1 MELKEIF
8 RSFNNFDQNHIT
20 DKNLS
25 GILDSRAQIR
35 IDFDSSLNILPEKII
50 ADIEFNIENGRLIDF
65 ETLKALKRFSEVDK
79 LTDVKFSP
87 FTNRVRIANEVVIIP
102 EMILENNALT
112 LKIAGTHSFEN
123 YMDFL
128 IKMQL
133 RNIVGNRKQ
142 ARSKDLDE
150 FIKEKNQTEKVWIP
164 IKVKGPAQNLKF
176 SIDAKKISEDLKSN
190 LKNDWKKQ
198 SEDLKS
204 IFQKGEKLKKE
215 EPEYEFQWEEEP
227 DTNRLFIESLR
238 SFNKC

>member
-1 MELKEIF
+1 
-8 RSFNNFDQNHIT
+8 
-20 DKNLS
+20 
-25 GILDSRAQIR
+25 
-35 IDFDSSLNILPEKII
+35 
-50 ADIEFNIENGRLIDF
+50 
-65 ETLKALKRFSEVDK
+65 
-79 LTDVKFSP
+79 
-87 FTNRVRIANEVVIIP
+87 
-102 EMILENNALT
+102 MILENNALT

-215 EPEYEFQWEEEP
+215 EPEYEFHWEEEP